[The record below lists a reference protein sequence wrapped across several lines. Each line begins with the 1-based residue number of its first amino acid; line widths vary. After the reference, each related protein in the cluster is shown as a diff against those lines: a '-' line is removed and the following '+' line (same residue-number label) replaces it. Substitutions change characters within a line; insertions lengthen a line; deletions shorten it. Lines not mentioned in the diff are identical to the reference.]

1 MCARVTPRVVRS
13 DMQFTHPNVG
23 VSSPTLLES
32 AERYSD
38 GFLDRHAGL
47 QS

>member
-23 VSSPTLLES
+23 VSPTLLES